1 MGSQYR
7 KIVIAAALLM
17 LASGAAAKPK
27 KAPPPPPPPPPP
39 PIVVYIPPRP
49 TPPLGASPLF
59 KVPVVGIDGVRQSIN
74 TKIGPLQT
82 VWNLR
87 SAYNVAALNCQRV
100 EHNDILIGYKRF
112 LKIYKVGLL
121 KANRGVDADY
131 RKRFG
136 PAYIRPREAYMTQVY
151 NYYAFPPTL
160 PNFCDAAL
168 AMARESMTLKPIDLT
183 AFAQRYVPQFD
194 LVYESFYRSYDQF
207 RADAAAWDAKY
218 APVTLVVPV
227 PVPFP
232 VPSAGPGMAPGA
244 SPALPGPSGATPVLK
259 PTVAATTTA
268 TPAPTAAATPT
279 AAPAPAPA
287 AKPAPTAAAM
297 PTATPKPSLTP
308 APTPKPTATQAPSP
322 EGR

>member
-1 MGSQYR
+1 MGSHYR
-7 KIVIAAALLM
+7 KIVIAASLLM
-17 LASGAAAKPK
+17 LASAAEAKPK

-39 PIVVYIPPRP
+39 PIIVYIPPRP

-59 KVPVVGIDGVRQSIN
+59 KVPPLGLDGTRQNIN
-74 TKIGPLQT
+74 TKIGPVQA

-87 SAYNVAALNCQRV
+87 SAYNVAALNCQRI
-100 EHNDILIGYKRF
+100 EHNDILVGYKRF

-136 PAYIRPREAYMTQVY
+136 KAFIRPREAYMTQVY

-194 LVYESFYRSYDQF
+194 LVYENFYRSYGQYK
-207 RADAAAWDAKY
+207 ADAVAWDAKY
-218 APVTLVVPV
+218 APVTVVVPV
-227 PVPFP
+227 AMPVAGPAMGPVAGPTFP
-232 VPSAGPGMAPGA
+232 VT
-244 SPALPGPSGATPVLK
+244 SGTVPLK
-259 PTVAATTTA
+259 PAS
-268 TPAPTAAATPT
+268 TPT
-279 AAPAPAPA
+279 STSVPNP
-287 AKPAPTAAAM
+287 M
-297 PTATPKPSLTP
+297 PTPD
-308 APTPKPTATQAPSP
+308 
-322 EGR
+322 GR